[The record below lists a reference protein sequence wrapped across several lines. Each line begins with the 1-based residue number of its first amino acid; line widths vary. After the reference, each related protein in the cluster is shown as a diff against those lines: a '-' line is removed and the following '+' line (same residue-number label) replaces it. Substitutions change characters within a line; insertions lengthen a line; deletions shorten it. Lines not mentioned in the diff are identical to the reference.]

1 MNKAEAVITYTV
13 DQTAALLGIGRN
25 HCYEAVKRG
34 QIPSVRIGR
43 RYLVPRAA
51 LDLLLSGAGK
61 AA

>member
-1 MNKAEAVITYTV
+1 MAKSEQAVTYTV

-51 LDLLLSGAGK
+51 LNRLLDCAKAG
-61 AA
+61 